1 MSAKVALVAGSTG
14 LIGSQLLQLLLNDS
28 YYEKVIALSRGP
40 LNLIHNKLENVIV
53 PTGEWNA
60 FAGVRADDVFCCL
73 GTTIRQA
80 GTKEAFRK
88 IDFEYPLELA
98 KRLKENGA
106 TGYYLVSA
114 LGANNKSVVFYNKV
128 KGETEAAINDLG
140 FNSYHIF
147 RPSLLL
153 GNRKEQRAGEDA
165 AKVFYKIFGFLI
177 PKKYQAI
184 DSFKV
189 AKAMLQKAKENIA
202 GSFIHESADIQ
213 NY

>member
-1 MSAKVALVAGSTG
+1 
-14 LIGSQLLQLLLNDS
+14 
-28 YYEKVIALSRGP
+28 
-40 LNLIHNKLENVIV
+40 V
-53 PTGEWNA
+53 PTGDWSK
-60 FAGVRADDVFCCL
+60 FSTLHADDAFCCL

-88 IDFEYPLELA
+88 IDFEYPVELA

-114 LGANNKSVVFYNKV
+114 LGANHKSSIFYNKV
-128 KGETEAAINDLG
+128 KGETEAAINDVG
-140 FNSYHIF
+140 FNAYHIF

-153 GNRKEQRAGEDA
+153 GDRKEQRAGEDA

-189 AKAMLQKAKENIA
+189 AKAMVQKAKENVA
-202 GSFIHESADIQ
+202 GKFIYESTDIQ